1 MENEIMASRDERMQ
15 STNGASG
22 ADHDATGIERTRP
35 ERMLVPRCD
44 IYEDKDAVHL
54 LAEMPGV
61 DETSIDVTLERSVLT
76 ITGRF
81 EPPAPEGLRPVWREF
96 EGGEYRRSFELS
108 NEADAD
114 GIRASIEH
122 GLLRVDVPKTKP
134 AQRKIPVM
142 AR

>member
-1 MENEIMASRDERMQ
+1 MENEVMERQDEQLQKTNGTGSEVNGVERM
-15 STNGASG
+15 
-22 ADHDATGIERTRP
+22 RP
-35 ERMLVPRCD
+35 ERVIVPRCD

-61 DETSIDVTLERSVLT
+61 DETSIDVTLERAVLT
-76 ITGRF
+76 IAGRF
-81 EPPAPEGLRPVWREF
+81 ESTAPDGHRPVWREF

-114 GIRASIEH
+114 GIRASIEN